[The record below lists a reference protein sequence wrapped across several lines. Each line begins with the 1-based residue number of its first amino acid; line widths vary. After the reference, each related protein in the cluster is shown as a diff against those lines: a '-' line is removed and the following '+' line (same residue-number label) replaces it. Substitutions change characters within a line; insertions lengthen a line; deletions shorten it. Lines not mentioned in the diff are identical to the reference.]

1 MYETSEAVRKLPY
14 KKRMEAFM
22 DIMRNEYAGR
32 TAKFTAR
39 DGEVYYATFDEND
52 LRKNVYGD
60 KKSSPRGWKA
70 KINTGA
76 DGNIFDLV
84 ENAEHSGSGKEQG
97 KTSEAHQGLTG
108 WEYFVKT
115 VQIDGRVYDLLAN
128 VRKKPDGEF
137 VYSIQLNE
145 NEKKAPA
152 PPRQYQNGTAKA
164 ENRPVRVPTDASE
177 ASVAEKRLPVKAR
190 FSMDEPVEQTQDLMA
205 IHNLD
210 GKKMD
215 SMLQL
220 GAIPSPSVAI
230 VKASQGH
237 TQYGDYTLVFPRQ
250 SIDPQADRRNKVY
263 GADAWTPTA
272 ANAIVER
279 EVNYEA
285 RRAAEQKIAQLAN
298 QVAGGIFSRDSVI
311 GSRGRSG
318 HDGRSGACK
327 ATGQRRRG
335 TGCISCRAR
344 QRHRAG
350 AEGESLG

>member
-1 MYETSEAVRKLPY
+1 M
-14 KKRMEAFM
+14 
-22 DIMRNEYAGR
+22 
-32 TAKFTAR
+32 
-39 DGEVYYATFDEND
+39 
-52 LRKNVYGD
+52 
-60 KKSSPRGWKA
+60 
-70 KINTGA
+70 
-76 DGNIFDLV
+76 
-84 ENAEHSGSGKEQG
+84 
-97 KTSEAHQGLTG
+97 
-108 WEYFVKT
+108 KT

-164 ENRPVRVPTDASE
+164 ENRPVRVPTDATE
-177 ASVAEKRLPVKAR
+177 ASVAEKRLPVKAW
-190 FSMDEPVEQTQDLMA
+190 FSLDEPVEQTQDLMA

-285 RRAAEQKIAQLAN
+285 GRAAEQKIAQLAN
-298 QVAGGIFSRDSVI
+298 QVAGGIFSRYSVI
-311 GSRGRSG
+311 SGRVG
-318 HDGRSGACK
+318 EVARMDEAELAKQLARDDAV
-327 ATGQRRRG
+327 
-335 TGCISCRAR
+335 RA
-344 QRHRAG
+344 AYL
-350 AEGESLG
+350 AEQGKDIEPVLKEKVWDSFGNLALQE